1 MTDDMYSRSI
11 TFLNKEQKNLKIK
24 LQYAIK
30 RNAPEIDIKCIR
42 KKLEEIDHL
51 MELAIKEKVETSNA
65 LEMTKLPA
73 DIKRSI
79 GLCDNAYGCLHCAYL
94 PEKTSE
100 LGCVTM
106 RDNDTRT
113 YIEQLE
119 ANNRM
124 LHRCIKLLAKENEMQ
139 ENHIESLNEQI
150 SFFKAI
156 ASLNEKAKEKADC
169 KVDRTEPPEEET

>member
-11 TFLNKEQKNLKIK
+11 TFLNKEQKSLKIN
-24 LQYAIK
+24 LQSAIK

-51 MELAIKEKVETSNA
+51 MGLAIKEKVDTSDA
-65 LEMTKLPA
+65 LEMNKLPA
-73 DIKRSI
+73 DVKRSI

-94 PEKTSE
+94 PDKTSE

-106 RDNDTRT
+106 RDDDIRT

-124 LHRCIKLLAKENEMQ
+124 LYRCIELLAKENEMQ
-139 ENHIESLNEQI
+139 ENHIEFLNGQI

-156 ASLNEKAKEKADC
+156 ASLNEKSKRKG
-169 KVDRTEPPEEET
+169 

>member
-1 MTDDMYSRSI
+1 MSEDMYSRSI

-24 LQYAIK
+24 LQAAINRK
-30 RNAPEIDIKCIR
+30 APEVDIKNLS

-51 MELAIKEKVETSNA
+51 MGLAIKEKVDTSDA
-65 LEMTKLPA
+65 LKMSKLPA
-73 DIKRSI
+73 DVKRSI

-94 PEKTSE
+94 PNKTSE

-106 RDNDTRT
+106 RDDDIRT

-124 LHRCIKLLAKENEMQ
+124 LHRCIELLAKENEMQ
-139 ENHIESLNEQI
+139 ENHIEFLNEQI

-169 KVDRTEPPEEET
+169 EVD